1 MGKRN
6 EEMGKSGTA
15 RQNGTPGVTDRQSY
29 AKMNS
34 KAEALTR
41 RLESF
46 EPNKG
51 ADVSYN
57 SSFEGVDSCWSQNN
71 SYYHSSYL
79 HPHNSS
85 HHTSSNKHYRDSKA
99 SLHTPPP
106 RQPVRQPHSSTGT
119 QQEQPTVSPS
129 TTYMNHDNDSDC
141 EYDVDAYE
149 HAQQQQLVNSNHSDD
164 EYDID
169 DYDEDEYEYHQ
180 LQLHSHK
187 PPKSTDNN
195 HETNTPN
202 SFDIEPFEGCDL
214 SPIQILT
221 PTTLHTPPPPQQQQN
236 TENDTDYTILI

>member
-15 RQNGTPGVTDRQSY
+15 RRNGTPGVTDRQSY

-79 HPHNSS
+79 HPHNSN
-85 HHTSSNKHYRDSKA
+85 HHTSSNKLYCDSKD

-106 RQPVRQPHSSTGT
+106 RQHARQPHSPTAA
-119 QQEQPTVSPS
+119 QQERPTTSPS
-129 TTYMNHDNDSDC
+129 TSHTNHDNDSDY
-141 EYDVDAYE
+141 EYDDDAYE
-149 HAQQQQLVNSNHSDD
+149 YAQQQQLVNSVV
-164 EYDID
+164 YM
-169 DYDEDEYEYHQ
+169 
-180 LQLHSHK
+180 
-187 PPKSTDNN
+187 
-195 HETNTPN
+195 
-202 SFDIEPFEGCDL
+202 G
-214 SPIQILT
+214 
-221 PTTLHTPPPPQQQQN
+221 
-236 TENDTDYTILI
+236 